1 MKTNIITSNPRG
13 EAFFLNLRFL
23 LIICVFIGNAIE
35 PLIQDIDAMHALYVW
50 IFTFHMPLFVF
61 VTGHFAKTNLLGLP
75 GRRLMLQISLQY
87 VIFQSLY
94 SILDVAVFK
103 VQNVHHSFFAP
114 YLLLWFLASHLCW
127 RVLLTV
133 MNKWTPRQQLA
144 VSLALGVLVGYLQVD
159 GVWLSLSRT
168 FVYLPFFIAGYHFSF
183 AYLEKFLTP
192 LARAITMSFAG
203 VMLVAV
209 VLWGQLI
216 DAGWLYGSMTYGQ
229 LGHDEWYAGA
239 YRLAL
244 YALQLLA
251 GIAFLSFVPLRVS
264 RLTDLGR
271 RTLYVFLLHGFII
284 RFAAASPLYDR
295 ITNTAASAMLIVGAI
310 FLTLVLSHPLV
321 RKWTSPVIEPPVQWL
336 LKLERRAFRP
346 FRTVSKH

>member
-1 MKTNIITSNPRG
+1 MTKTNIQSNPQG
-13 EAFFLNLRFL
+13 ETFFLNLRFL
-23 LIICVFIGNAIE
+23 LMICVFIGNAIE
-35 PLIQDIDAMHALYVW
+35 PLIQDITAMHALYMW

-61 VTGHFAKTNLLGLP
+61 VTGYFAKANLLGQP

-94 SILDVAVFK
+94 SILDVTVFK

-114 YLLLWFLASHLCW
+114 YLLLWFLASHFCW
-127 RVLLTV
+127 RLLLILLS
-133 MNKWTPRQQLA
+133 KWTPLQQLA
-144 VSLALGVLVGYLQVD
+144 ASLTLGVLVGYLQVD
-159 GVWLSLSRT
+159 GAWLSLSRT

-183 AYLEKFLTP
+183 VSAAKLFTP
-192 LARAITMSFAG
+192 GVRISAGALA
-203 VMLVAV
+203 AV
-209 VLWGQLI
+209 LLGAVSLWGHYI
-216 DAGWLYGSMTYGQ
+216 DPGWLYGSMTFSQ
-229 LGHDEWYAGA
+229 LGHSEWYAGT

-251 GIAFLSFVPLRVS
+251 GIAFLAVVPLQES

-284 RFAAASPLYDR
+284 RFAAVSPLYKYV
-295 ITNTAASAMLIVGAI
+295 TNTAASVLLVIGAI
-310 FLTLVLSHPLV
+310 LLTLLLSHSLI

-336 LKLERRAFRP
+336 LNLERRAFRP
-346 FRTVSKH
+346 FGAASKH